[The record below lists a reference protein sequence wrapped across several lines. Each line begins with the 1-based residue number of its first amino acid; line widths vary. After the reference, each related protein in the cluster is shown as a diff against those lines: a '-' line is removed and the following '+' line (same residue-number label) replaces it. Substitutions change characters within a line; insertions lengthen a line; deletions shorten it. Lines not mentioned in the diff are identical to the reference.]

1 MNFELKNKII
11 FRCFSSLLVL
21 VTLTAPMSAFADTR
35 QQLLRCADT
44 DLEAGAYGLHYGVT
58 YHGTEA
64 VCGGDTLDKGS
75 IGIVANRF
83 VRVRLDNANTDP
95 FVLYEVYFVPFGA
108 DPTTGKTMVGHVMT
122 NCNGDANGLLKDMTT
137 PRDKFRAHPVNIKF
151 RVGDEAIGAFFFY
164 SRGPY
169 GFGDDG
175 GCRPTTLNTSDGTI
189 DGTFN
194 NPVLWE
200 GGAGFDLIQFISG
213 YVTK

>member
-1 MNFELKNKII
+1 MNFELKNQII
-11 FRCFSSLLVL
+11 FKCLSSLLVL
-21 VTLTAPMSAFADTR
+21 AIFTAPMSAFADTR

-44 DLEAGAYGLHYGVT
+44 GLEAGAYGDYGVT
-58 YHGTEA
+58 YHGTRA
-64 VCGGDTLDKGS
+64 VCGGDTLDKGK
-75 IGIVANRF
+75 IGIVANRY

-95 FVLYEVYFVPFGA
+95 FVLYEIYFVPFGA
-108 DPTTGKTMVGHVMT
+108 DPTTGKIMVGNLMT

-137 PRDKFRAHPVNIKF
+137 PRDKFRAHPVNIKL

-169 GFGDDG
+169 GFVDDG
-175 GCRPTTLNTSDGTI
+175 GCRPTTLNTSDGTP

-200 GGAGFDLIQFISG
+200 GGPGFDRIQFISG
-213 YVTK
+213 YVTR